1 MKAREVISPLAFIFF
16 FETVVLYLGNNR
28 GGMTIKRES
37 MRKFNGTV
45 WPE

>member
-16 FETVVLYLGNNR
+16 ETVVLYLENNR
-28 GGMTIKRES
+28 GEMTIKRES